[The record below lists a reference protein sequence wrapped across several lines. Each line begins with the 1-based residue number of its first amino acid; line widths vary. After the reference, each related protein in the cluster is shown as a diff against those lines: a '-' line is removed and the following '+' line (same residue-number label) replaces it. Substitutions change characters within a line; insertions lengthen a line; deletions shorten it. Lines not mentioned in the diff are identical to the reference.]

1 MFCKGEHCMTE
12 SKSVLPMVK
21 KNKITLALQWQ
32 GISKS
37 LMISVLLVI
46 LHVLKKMLKREEVF
60 LGKYDPIIN
69 GNMELFLILFTSLNY
84 SELFSLLL
92 NLDLQEWHAN
102 QYFMPSVL
110 IRNKTLLITFQQFS
124 LIRESNKEL
133 GDKSSEERTLTG
145 RDWLW
150 ATCGQRLSWPTGCL
164 DGYLWTGSLAKRGN
178 PWYTQETAF
187 LSTRVHIFRQR
198 WFFSFWGFRNVY

>member
-1 MFCKGEHCMTE
+1 
-12 SKSVLPMVK
+12 
-21 KNKITLALQWQ
+21 
-32 GISKS
+32 
-37 LMISVLLVI
+37 MISVLLVI

-69 GNMELFLILFTSLNY
+69 GNMGLFLILFTSLNY
-84 SELFSLLL
+84 SELFCLLL

-150 ATCGQRLSWPTGCL
+150 ATCGQRLS
-164 DGYLWTGSLAKRGN
+164 
-178 PWYTQETAF
+178 
-187 LSTRVHIFRQR
+187 
-198 WFFSFWGFRNVY
+198 